1 MDKDKHWRLSAV
13 TAIVTMNTNEVSL
26 INQEDTKLINRILR
40 ESEKSGRI
48 NKKYNILDEFE
59 VKIDELTSTSCISWE
74 NILGLSIFIKSDELP
89 NSETWYHLLNLSP
102 EFIKDLILSCEFDK
116 TSGIFLKKF
125 SAAVTSS
132 ADLADKIGLVTEEVK
147 EYPELLEESMRYL
160 NCKTNKKTKKW
171 IPGHRYDNPI
181 QTIYFLCKTKIRKNM
196 ENGYLDEPEQDA
208 WIYTNAIDPRMSKIS
223 DVLMTKT
230 FGSEPGDL
238 KYLTKLPTEFVESGE
253 VLENDYTE
261 INDYL
266 EHILEESITR
276 YYSSGSEGFS
286 RRNYVFGEN
295 IEYLFYPYLLINKNM
310 KSEYLV
316 GALKAVIKK
325 FGYYILY
332 LEYDVNVNFL
342 GGVANK
348 NTLSSK
354 KSFSE
359 NVESLIKR
367 ILTTIPG
374 IDINK
379 LTFYDSLLKA
389 FDLDIRSI
397 AENIL
402 SDWDPKEFTSS
413 MENFLLNYKYFYRRK
428 PLEYADLRYKSNY
441 LNRSRSSLGDI
452 IVSSPNLVQELKDIL
467 LLANSGNLSYCSSS
481 TWLGSNKTSYTTTNI
496 TLENILQ
503 KYNNDISK
511 MPQDLK
517 DEILRQQF
525 INIEIKYDV
534 DADIMKL

>member
-26 INQEDTKLINRILR
+26 LNQEDTKLINRVLR

-59 VKIDELTSTSCISWE
+59 VKIDEITSTSCIAWE
-74 NILGLSIFIKSDELP
+74 NILGFSIFIKSDELP
-89 NSETWYHLLNLSP
+89 NPKTWYHLLNLSP
-102 EFIKDLILSCEFDK
+102 EFLKDLILSCEFDK
-116 TSGIFLKKF
+116 ASGIFSKKF
-125 SAAVTSS
+125 SAAVTQS
-132 ADLADKIGLVTEEVK
+132 ADLIDKVGLVTEEIK

-160 NCKTNKKTKKW
+160 NCKTNKKAKKW
-171 IPGHRYDNPI
+171 IPGHRYDSPI
-181 QTIYFLCKTKIRKNM
+181 QTIYLLCKTKIRKNM

-208 WIYTNAIDPRMSKIS
+208 WIYTNAIDPRMSKVS

-230 FGSEPGDL
+230 FGSEPEDL

-266 EHILEESITR
+266 EHILEESINR

-332 LEYDVNVNFL
+332 LEYDVNVGF
-342 GGVANK
+342 VANK

-354 KSFSE
+354 NSFSE
-359 NVESLIKR
+359 NVESLVKR
-367 ILTTIPG
+367 IFTTIPST
-374 IDINK
+374 DINK
-379 LTFYDSLLKA
+379 ITFYDSLLKA
-389 FDLDIRSI
+389 FGLDIRSI
-397 AENIL
+397 AEDIL
-402 SDWDPKEFTSS
+402 DDWDPMKFTSS
-413 MENFLLNYKYFYRRK
+413 MENFLSNYKYFCRRK
-428 PLEYADLRYKSNY
+428 SLEYADLRHKSNY
-441 LNRSRSSLGDI
+441 LNKSRNTLEEI
-452 IVSSPNLVQELKDIL
+452 IVSSPNLVQELKNIL
-467 LLANSGNLSYCSSS
+467 LLANSGDLSYCSSS
-481 TWLGSNKTSYTTTNI
+481 TWSGSNKTSYTVTNI